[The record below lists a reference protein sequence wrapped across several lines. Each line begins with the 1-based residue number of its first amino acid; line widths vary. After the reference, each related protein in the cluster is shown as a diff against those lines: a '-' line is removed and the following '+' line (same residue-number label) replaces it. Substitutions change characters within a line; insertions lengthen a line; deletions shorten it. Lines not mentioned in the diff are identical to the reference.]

1 MILLNKKQSSILLI
15 ITVGLVLSS
24 SFVSLSW
31 SVSDEINNTIPK
43 KATIGRPVL
52 IDDVLNATEI
62 LFYRNDAVYQGAV
75 IVAEPGQNV
84 TIWYTM
90 DGGTNETLP
99 RLYGDD
105 GIIGSNLS
113 WTEPILMPYDDVK
126 VNISG
131 FDRPYYNHTFQMNS
145 DFIVFRAGFLDME
158 DDIGIPNII
167 TTNVTL
173 TSQFNQD
180 YYTQFDVI
188 DMNLTLSDYNITKYG
203 LEYREVTPNHDM
215 SFENVTFDLV
225 TSGDIVNLTASFAH
239 SYPLETQIEVRSFI
253 YQIDNLTK
261 EGRYLHENQA
271 HIITLVDGRPEL
283 SVDVPTFTNNKT
295 IQLVWEASAPKVNIT
310 QVNITWGDGSAIDT
324 ITNISLK
331 IVFHTYASS
340 GDYNITVIAFAG
352 AGFTEVTL
360 SILIDSEKPSGTILT
375 VNPDGSNN
383 TLIKD
388 SNKYVTLTFNVSD
401 IGGSEVKNVFLLTD
415 EGNLYELIDER
426 EITIQFFYYGD
437 HWVKMTVYDNAGNS
451 YSTTT
456 YFTLVPPEDIDDIPI
471 PFPFGITVFAGLAL
485 LAAVMYRK
493 KR

>member
-1 MILLNKKQSSILLI
+1 MILLNKKQSSALLI
-15 ITVGLVLSS
+15 ITVGLILSS

-75 IVAEPGQNV
+75 IVAEPGENV

-173 TSQFNQD
+173 TSQFNQE

-188 DMNLTLSDYNITKYG
+188 DMNLTLSDYNITEYG
-203 LEYREVTPNHDM
+203 LE
-215 SFENVTFDLV
+215 
-225 TSGDIVNLTASFAH
+225 
-239 SYPLETQIEVRSFI
+239 
-253 YQIDNLTK
+253 
-261 EGRYLHENQA
+261 
-271 HIITLVDGRPEL
+271 
-283 SVDVPTFTNNKT
+283 
-295 IQLVWEASAPKVNIT
+295 
-310 QVNITWGDGSAIDT
+310 
-324 ITNISLK
+324 
-331 IVFHTYASS
+331 
-340 GDYNITVIAFAG
+340 
-352 AGFTEVTL
+352 
-360 SILIDSEKPSGTILT
+360 
-375 VNPDGSNN
+375 
-383 TLIKD
+383 
-388 SNKYVTLTFNVSD
+388 
-401 IGGSEVKNVFLLTD
+401 
-415 EGNLYELIDER
+415 
-426 EITIQFFYYGD
+426 
-437 HWVKMTVYDNAGNS
+437 
-451 YSTTT
+451 
-456 YFTLVPPEDIDDIPI
+456 
-471 PFPFGITVFAGLAL
+471 
-485 LAAVMYRK
+485 
-493 KR
+493 